1 MRAPGWYRAM
11 VCRNPGRAATKS
23 VGEMR
28 TPGFTLIEML
38 VALTVIA
45 VVGLAVSSA
54 VGNVV
59 AQTYTLEQ
67 RMVAHWVAENDLARV
82 RLARIGSTDAVPTGR
97 ETERVR
103 MSGRT
108 WRVDRNIAETTHP
121 WLRRVE
127 IEVYEV
133 ADGEDIGPLHR
144 MVGFVGRY

>member
-1 MRAPGWYRAM
+1 
-11 VCRNPGRAATKS
+11 
-23 VGEMR
+23 MR
-28 TPGFTLIEML
+28 TEGFTLIEML
-38 VALTVIA
+38 IALAIIA
-45 VVGLAVSSA
+45 IVGLTLSSA
-54 VGNVV
+54 VGSVI

-67 RMVAHWVAENDLARV
+67 RLIAHWVAENHLARV
-82 RLARIGSTDAVPTGR
+82 RLARIGTTDALPTGR

-108 WRVDRNIAETTHP
+108 WRIARESRETTHP

-133 ADGEDIGPLHR
+133 AEGEDIGPLDT

>member
-1 MRAPGWYRAM
+1 
-11 VCRNPGRAATKS
+11 
-23 VGEMR
+23 MR
-28 TPGFTLIEML
+28 TEGFTLLEML

-67 RMVAHWVAENDLARV
+67 RMVAHWVAENHLARV
-82 RLARIGSTDAVPTGR
+82 RLARIGTVDAVPTGR
-97 ETERVR
+97 ETDRVR
-103 MSGRT
+103 MSGRA
-108 WRVDRNIAETTHP
+108 WRVEREVRETTHP

-133 ADGEDIGPLHR
+133 SDGEDIGPLDR
-144 MVGFVGRY
+144 VVGFVGRY